1 MQERI
6 IVCTKCGGEMT
17 RGQLNFVQVTAVK
30 GKGFFDGTAQST
42 VSCYVCP
49 ECGYCELYAD
59 KYKEFK
65 K

>member
-1 MQERI
+1 
-6 IVCTKCGGEMT
+6 MT
-17 RGQLNFVQVTAVK
+17 RGQLNFVQVTAPK